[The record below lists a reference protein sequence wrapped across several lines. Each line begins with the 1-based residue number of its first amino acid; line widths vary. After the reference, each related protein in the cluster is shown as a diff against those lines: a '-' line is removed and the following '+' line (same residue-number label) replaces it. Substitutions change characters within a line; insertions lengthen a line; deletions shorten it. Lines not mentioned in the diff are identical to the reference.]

1 MKTPAWLCGLG
12 MGLVVAGAG
21 GALVAC
27 ANNPDAK
34 FGKIQAG
41 ELPAGESWIGVYY
54 NPVYGYLHLVE
65 QDGNVVGRWKRTD
78 SSHWGELSGQAE
90 GNVLHYTWKEH
101 QYGALGPASDTHGNG
116 VFVFK
121 EAKGDRAP
129 PELDGQY
136 ALDDSD
142 SVGQWH
148 CVKQL
153 NVKPDLQSI
162 NGDNPTDSAGQDR
175 WH

>member
-1 MKTPAWLCGLG
+1 MG
-12 MGLVVAGAG
+12 MTLVVAGTG
-21 GALVAC
+21 TVALVAC
-27 ANNPDAK
+27 GGPDAK

-41 ELPAGESWIGVYY
+41 ELPQGESWLGVYY
-54 NPVYGYLHLVE
+54 NPVYGHLHLVE
-65 QDGNVVGRWKRTD
+65 QEGNVVGKWKRTD
-78 SSHWGELSGQAE
+78 SSHWGELSGSAD

-101 QYGALGPASDTHGNG
+101 QYGALGPAADTHGIG

-121 EAKGDRAP
+121 AVEKGP

-136 ALDDSD
+136 SLDDSD

-153 NVKPDLQSI
+153 NMKPDLNSI
-162 NGDNPTDSAGQDR
+162 TGENPTDSAGQDR